1 MTESTKRGRFI
12 VFEGIDGS
20 GKTTQA
26 KAIAE
31 WLPTSG
37 LIPEGRKVVLTREPG
52 ATPVGATIREIVL
65 HGRDDLDPVAE
76 LLLFA
81 ADRAQHVATVIKP
94 ALERG
99 DWVVCDRFTGSTIAY
114 QGYGRGHDLQVID
127 QVNAISTG
135 GLEPDLVIW
144 LSVDAQIAANRMGG
158 RDRFERQKIDFMRRV
173 HQGYCK
179 FYLSQI
185 HAKGRNVNIALA
197 DCQASEVT
205 EWCTILIDN
214 HLGQSHQSS
223 QSFSSPT
230 LNHDQA

>member
-1 MTESTKRGRFI
+1 MAESTKRGRFI

-52 ATPVGATIREIVL
+52 ATPVGATIREMVL
-65 HGRDDLDPVAE
+65 HGRDELDSVAE
-76 LLLFA
+76 FLLFA
-81 ADRAQHVATVIKP
+81 ADRAQHVATVIRP

-99 DWVVCDRFTGSTIAY
+99 DWVVCDRFTGSTVAY

-144 LSVDAQIAANRMGG
+144 LFVDAQIAASRMGG
-158 RDRFERQKIDFMRRV
+158 EDRFEDQEIDFMRRV
-173 HQGYCK
+173 HQGYLD
-179 FYLSQI
+179 FYLSQR
-185 HAKGRNVNIALA
+185 HVKRRHVNIALA

-205 EWCTILIDN
+205 EWCTTLILLTITLAD
-214 HLGQSHQSS
+214 HI
-223 QSFSSPT
+223 SP
-230 LNHDQA
+230 

>member
-144 LSVDAQIAANRMGG
+144 LFLDAQIAASRMGG
-158 RDRFERQKIDFMRRV
+158 RDRFESQKIDFMRRV
-173 HQGYCK
+173 HQGYYK

-185 HAKGRNVNIALA
+185 HVKGRNVSIALA

-205 EWCTILIDN
+205 EWCTTLIDILFPN
-214 HLGQSHQSS
+214 SH
-223 QSFSSPT
+223 P
-230 LNHDQA
+230 

>member
-52 ATPVGATIREIVL
+52 ATPVGATIREMVL

-144 LSVDAQIAANRMGG
+144 LSLDVFTAANRMGG
-158 RDRFERQKIDFMRRV
+158 EDRFEDQEIDFMRRV
-173 HQGYCK
+173 HQGYLDFCR
-179 FYLSQI
+179 FQV
-185 HAKGRNVNIALA
+185 HVKGRNVKIALA
-197 DCQASEVT
+197 DCQTSEVT
-205 EWCTILIDN
+205 KWCTTLIDN
-214 HLGQSHQSS
+214 HLG
-223 QSFSSPT
+223 
-230 LNHDQA
+230 

>member
-37 LIPEGRKVVLTREPG
+37 LIPEGRKVMLTREPG
-52 ATPVGATIREIVL
+52 ATPVGATIREMVL

-99 DWVVCDRFTGSTIAY
+99 DWVVCDRFTVSTIAY

-144 LSVDAQIAANRMGG
+144 LFLDAQIAASRMGG
-158 RDRFERQKIDFMRRV
+158 GDRFESQEIDFMRRV
-173 HQGYCK
+173 HQGYLD
-179 FYLSQI
+179 FYRFQV
-185 HAKGRNVNIALA
+185 HVKGRNVNIALA

-205 EWCTILIDN
+205 EWCTTLIGN
-214 HLGQSHQSS
+214 RLG
-223 QSFSSPT
+223 
-230 LNHDQA
+230 